1 MSKLS
6 ERLQECIEEAGF
18 TQTELALKTGIGHS
32 NISDYLSDKHTPSFG
47 HFIALITVFH
57 CSADYLLGLTEIHSE
72 EKFLPV
78 PPFSEQLRTILKLHG
93 ISQGKLMRD
102 LNISASALYK
112 WLTGAGP
119 RTDTL
124 KKLADYFGCSV
135 DFLIGRVR

>member
-1 MSKLS
+1 
-6 ERLQECIEEAGF
+6 RLFAWLDGDPQRRKVF
-18 TQTELALKTGIGHS
+18 TRTA
-32 NISDYLSDKHTPSFG
+32 
-47 HFIALITVFH
+47 
-57 CSADYLLGLTEIHSE
+57 
-72 EKFLPV
+72 
-78 PPFSEQLRTILKLHG
+78 FSEQLRTILKLHG
-93 ISQGKLMRD
+93 ISQGKLMQD